1 MFDLALYGIVDV
13 YGVILL
19 TLFVAISVSRMSYT
33 QLSKSSQAA
42 TFFALALCLA
52 FIIFYGQRPNSARFG
67 DSYLYRHMF
76 YMFKDGILM
85 QNNTSSEWLWVKIT
99 SLCAKSFDHSTY
111 FTIISAGYFGFTFIA
126 CKKLTPNNVFIS
138 FLFFLGAFS
147 TITYAVNGI
156 RNGLACSIA
165 LMAIA
170 YLATSRKYLP
180 LAIALAIAA
189 MGIHKSTTLPM
200 AALFASAYFVKS
212 FKTAYYFWIAS
223 ILISLVAGGA
233 VTSFFASFGFD
244 DRFSHYAMGSVDA
257 SKFSR
262 TGFRW
267 DFLIYSMMP
276 IVLGYYTVIKRGIY
290 DRTYLIL
297 LNTYTLANAFWV
309 MVIRANYSNRFA
321 YLSWFMYPIVLAYPL
336 LKLDIWGPEQG
347 KRLAQ
352 IMLAQVAFTW
362 IMGLI

>member
-1 MFDLALYGIVDV
+1 MFDISLYGIVDT

-19 TLFVAISVSRMSYT
+19 TIIMAIAVWQKGYLQLVQSRHT
-33 QLSKSSQAA
+33 IGAA
-42 TFFALALCLA
+42 LLLCVA
-52 FIIFYGQRPNSARFG
+52 FIVFYGLRPTYGFLFG
-67 DSYLYRHMF
+67 DSFTYKHAF
-76 YMFKDGILM
+76 YMFKNGLFHADD
-85 QNNTSSEWLWVKIT
+85 TSREWLWTKLT
-99 SLCAKSFDHSTY
+99 YYCSQHHDLSTY
-111 FTIISAGYFGFTFIA
+111 FTIIAAGYFGFTLLA
-126 CKKLTPNNVFIS
+126 CSKLMPNNVLVTY
-138 FLFFLGAFS
+138 LFFLGAFS
-147 TITYAVNGI
+147 TTSYALNGI

-165 LMAIA
+165 LCAIA
-170 YLATSRKYLP
+170 YMAVSRKYLP
-180 LAIALAIAA
+180 LAIALSIAA
-189 MGIHKSTTLPM
+189 MGIHRSTLLPL

-223 ILISLVAGGA
+223 IFISLVAGGA
-233 VTSFFASFGFD
+233 VTAFFGSLGFD
-244 DRFSHYAMGSVDA
+244 DRFSHYAMGSID
-257 SKFSR
+257 SGKFSH

-276 IVLGYYTVIKRGIY
+276 IVLGYYTVIKLGIY

-352 IMLAQVAFTW
+352 IMFAQVAFTW
-362 IMGLI
+362 IMGFF

>member
-1 MFDLALYGIVDV
+1 MLNPALYSSIYLYGI
-13 YGVILL
+13 ILL
-19 TLFVAISVSRMSYT
+19 SFFTAITLSRKGYI
-33 QLSKSSQAA
+33 QLQKNSHTTIFA
-42 TFFALALCLA
+42 TVLCL
-52 FIIFYGQRPNSARFG
+52 ILIFFLGQRPASFLFG
-67 DSYLYRHMF
+67 DSYLYRHVF
-76 YMFKDGILM
+76 NLYKTGAFATTEDAA
-85 QNNTSSEWLWVKIT
+85 EWLWAKIT
-99 SLCAKSFDHSTY
+99 YFCAQNYDTSTY
-111 FTIISAGYFGFTFIA
+111 LTIIEAGYFGLALLA
-126 CKKLTPNNVFIS
+126 CYKLTPQSTLVT

-147 TITYAVNGI
+147 TYTYGVNGI
-156 RNGLACSIA
+156 RNGLACSIT
-165 LMAIA
+165 LCAIA
-170 YLATSRKYLP
+170 FLSTSHKYLP
-180 LAIALAIAA
+180 LAIVLSIAA
-189 MGIHKSTTLPM
+189 MGIHRSTLLPV
-200 AALFASAYFVKS
+200 AALFASTYFVRS

-223 ILISLVAGGA
+223 IFISLVAGGA
-233 VTSFFASFGFD
+233 VTALFGSLGFD
-244 DRFSHYAMGSVDA
+244 DRFSHYAMGSIDA
-257 SKFSR
+257 GKFSH

-321 YLSWFMYPIVLAYPL
+321 YLSWFMYPVVLAYPL

>member
-1 MFDLALYGIVDV
+1 MLNPALYSSIYL

-19 TLFVAISVSRMSYT
+19 T
-33 QLSKSSQAA
+33 
-42 TFFALALCLA
+42 FFAAITLSRKGYVQLQQNSHTILFAAVLCVAL
-52 FIIFYGQRPNSARFG
+52 IFFLGQRPASAVFG
-67 DSYLYRHMF
+67 DSYLYRHVFNMYKLRWQAPAEDATEWVWAKLTYF
-76 YMFKDGILM
+76 CS
-85 QNNTSSEWLWVKIT
+85 QNFSV
-99 SLCAKSFDHSTY
+99 STY
-111 FTIISAGYFGFTFIA
+111 LTIIEAGYFGLALLA
-126 CKKLTPNNVFIS
+126 CRKLTPNNSLIT

-147 TITYAVNGI
+147 TYTYGVNGI
-156 RNGLACSIA
+156 RNGLACSIT
-165 LMAIA
+165 LCAIA
-170 YLATSRKYLP
+170 YMATSRKYLP

-189 MGIHKSTTLPM
+189 LGIHKSTMLPI
-200 AALFASAYFVKS
+200 AALFTSAYFIKS

-233 VTSFFASFGFD
+233 VTALFDSLGFD
-244 DRFSHYAMGSVDA
+244 DRFSHYAMGGIDA
-257 SKFSR
+257 NKFSH

-321 YLSWFMYPIVLAYPL
+321 FLSWFMYPIVLAYPL
-336 LKLDIWGPEQG
+336 LKLDIWGPKQG

-352 IMLAQVAFTW
+352 IMLAHVAFTW
-362 IMGLI
+362 IMSFI